1 MNSVDSDRIES
12 EGSSNPKTTA
22 RVVRRSLLCVAAT
35 LVVLCV
41 LGHFGVLG
49 DTGTR
54 WAAVVS
60 AGAKGGF
67 TGLGNYVRRRPYKVA
82 FWAVA
87 LVGWLVYRSVR
98 NDEESCGDE
107 EAGGE

>member
-1 MNSVDSDRIES
+1 LVISVFWVT
-12 EGSSNPKTTA
+12 P
-22 RVVRRSLLCVAAT
+22 
-35 LVVLCV
+35 
-41 LGHFGVLG
+41 
-49 DTGTR
+49 
-54 WAAVVS
+54 